1 MFEDDELHTGESGAI
16 KAEKL
21 KRLPRDQR
29 KMLQSMNNI
38 KKTQFAPQSTR
49 MSWKVSDIF
58 LGFANDK
65 NLDSDE

>member
-1 MFEDDELHTGESGAI
+1 
-16 KAEKL
+16 
-21 KRLPRDQR
+21 
-29 KMLQSMNNI
+29 MNNI

-49 MSWKVSDIF
+49 MSWKVNDIF